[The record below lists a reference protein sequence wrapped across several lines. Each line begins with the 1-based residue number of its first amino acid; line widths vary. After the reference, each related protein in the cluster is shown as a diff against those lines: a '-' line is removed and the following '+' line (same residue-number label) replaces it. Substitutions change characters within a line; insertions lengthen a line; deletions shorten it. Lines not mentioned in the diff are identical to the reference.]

1 MKIPSSAFFRRSNA
15 FEAKAL
21 LRVAETPSRNGKN
34 EGRTCE
40 VRPSAIGKVTEF
52 FVRKQEVL
60 NSFRSV
66 CKAPPGGG
74 KPHARCRPASGG
86 RSARKSAERRR
97 FFGGRCRESLFF
109 SSAGAAFFL
118 QGVRCSAAATCPFIC
133 AAWSFVGAGWS
144 QIRVVTAVE
153 QRFYYVVCFN
163 IFLN

>member
-66 CKAPPGGG
+66 CKAPPGG

-109 SSAGAAFFL
+109 SSAGAAFFCR
-118 QGVRCSAAATCPFIC
+118 VSAAPPPPLVR
-133 AAWSFVGAGWS
+133 SFVPLGRPLAPDGRKS
-144 QIRVVTAVE
+144 GLLR
-153 QRFYYVVCFN
+153 R
-163 IFLN
+163 LNSVFITLFVLIYF